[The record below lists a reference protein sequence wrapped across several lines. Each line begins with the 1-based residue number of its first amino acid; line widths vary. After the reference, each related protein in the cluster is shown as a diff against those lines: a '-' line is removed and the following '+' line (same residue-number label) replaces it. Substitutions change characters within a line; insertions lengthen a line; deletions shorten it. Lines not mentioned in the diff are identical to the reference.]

1 MSDSNRVVWSEGLF
15 LRPQHFQQAE
25 RFIERVLAES
35 TRQLQTCAWGF
46 SRIELDQE
54 LAKLGKVGVAS
65 VEGIF
70 PDMTPFDVPNGAD
83 IPTPVEI
90 PDSAKDVTVALALP
104 LRRPGMPSMA
114 LKPSQTN
121 ALVRYHAADFDARDA
136 IADLDQ
142 SPEARTATMQVG
154 RLNLSL
160 RLAQDLTPAYAALA
174 VARVVEKRPDG
185 RLVFDEQFFPPVVDC
200 RAAPRLYDYIKEVY
214 SLLRHRA
221 QALSER
227 VAQPGSKGVAEFADF
242 LLLQLCNR
250 LLPVFAHHGNRFPLH
265 PETLYTHLLALA
277 GELATFVRKERRAP
291 EFEPYRHD
299 ALWDTFL
306 PVIEEIRRGLTA
318 ILESSA
324 VAIPLEDMT
333 RGYYVGRVQDV
344 DLLRSAIFVLAVNAQ
359 MPAETLRAR
368 FPREAQ
374 IGSRERIRALVDAQ
388 IPGITLRPLPVAP
401 RQIPFHAG
409 YTYFEL
415 DKTRRPSD
423 PVDYWKELEA
433 ARLLVMHV
441 AGDYPELNLQL
452 WAIRVES

>member
-25 RFIERVLAES
+25 RFVEKLFGEGA
-35 TRQLQTCAWGF
+35 RQLQACAYGF

-54 LAKLGKVGVAS
+54 LAKLGKVGVAAI
-65 VEGIF
+65 EGMF
-70 PDMTPFDVPNGAD
+70 PDATPFSVPNDAD
-83 IPTPVEI
+83 IPTPLEI
-90 PDSAKDVTVALALP
+90 PDAAKDSIISLALP

-114 LKPSQTN
+114 LKPNQAN

-136 IADLDQ
+136 VADLD
-142 SPEARTATMQVG
+142 SGPDARNATMQIG
-154 RLNLSL
+154 KLNLSL
-160 RLAQDLTPAYAALA
+160 RLAQDLTPAYASLA

-185 RLVFDEQFFPPVVDC
+185 RLVFDEEFFPPVLDC

-214 SLLRHRA
+214 GLLRHRA
-221 QALSER
+221 QALADR

-250 LLPVFAHHGNRFPLH
+250 LQPVLAHLANRTPLH
-265 PETLYTHLLALA
+265 PESLYSQLLPLA
-277 GELATFVRKERRAP
+277 GELATFVRKDRRSP

-306 PVIEEIRRGLTA
+306 PVMEEIRRGLTA
-318 ILESSA
+318 ILDSAA

-344 DLLRSAIFVLAVNAQ
+344 ELLRNSIFVLAVNAQ

-368 FPREAQ
+368 FPRESQ
-374 IGSRERIRALVDAQ
+374 IGARERIQALVNAQ

-415 DKTRRPSD
+415 DKSRRPND
-423 PVDYWKELEA
+423 PVDYWKELESQ
-433 ARLLVMHV
+433 RMVVLHV

-452 WAIRVES
+452 WGIRVEA